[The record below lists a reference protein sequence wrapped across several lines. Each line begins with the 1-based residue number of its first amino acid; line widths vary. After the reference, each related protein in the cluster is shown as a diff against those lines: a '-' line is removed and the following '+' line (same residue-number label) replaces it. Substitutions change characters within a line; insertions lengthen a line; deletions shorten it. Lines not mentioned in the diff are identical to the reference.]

1 MIIFNRLFYKNF
13 LSTGSAGIEL
23 QLDRSQ
29 LTLITALNGSGK
41 STALDA
47 ICFVLYG
54 KAYRNVNKPNLVNSI
69 NGKNCEA
76 EIEFTAGP
84 TKYRIVRG
92 IKPAKFEIYENGF
105 MINQNPNV
113 KDYQLLL
120 ETQILKMNY
129 TAFTQV
135 VVMGSTN
142 YIPFMRLS
150 SSQRRDFVENLL
162 DIKIFSLMADLLKS
176 KRDVV
181 KDELKTL
188 TLKLTSLSEKIE
200 LQQSFISSKIADRE
214 QKLENLNEEVK
225 EVTDKKSKYEARYAS
240 IEKELESLTVQ
251 HNMYADIQSKI
262 DDLETIKSTIEKN
275 IRKYT
280 TEKNSYAE
288 ITHCPTCFQDLAED
302 AKVDV
307 IAKYSSKIDEFNTG
321 IAGISVKMAELS
333 SKIVGFNTIVNRINC
348 LNKEQSNI
356 NQSVHG
362 CNLLHKKT
370 LAEINVLMETKS
382 SDEEAKLEEFNEN
395 YSEIIEQQAV
405 VREESH
411 YFNLIQHLLKD
422 SGIKAKI
429 ISQYVPVIN
438 KLVNKY
444 LGQLDFYVLFNIDEQ
459 FNEVIKSRHRD
470 MFTYESFS
478 AGEKQKIDLALMLT
492 WREIASLKNSAASN
506 LLFLDEILDASLDS
520 TVLDLLMNILESM
533 HSSNIFVISH
543 REGLQDKFRSVI
555 RLEKQN
561 NFTVLL

>member
-307 IAKYSSKIDEFNTG
+307 IAKYSSKIDEFNNG

-395 YSEIIEQQAV
+395 YFEIIEQQSV
-405 VREESH
+405 IREESH

>member
-395 YSEIIEQQAV
+395 YSEIIEQQSV
-405 VREESH
+405 IREESH

>member
-370 LAEINVLMETKS
+370 LEGINVLMETKS

-395 YSEIIEQQAV
+395 YSEIIEQQSV
-405 VREESH
+405 IREESH

>member
-333 SKIVGFNTIVNRINC
+333 SKIVGFNTIINRINR

-370 LAEINVLMETKS
+370 LEGINVLMETKS